1 MIETRRILIRG
12 RAGVGKTTL
21 CKKFVHDFIHH
32 GMWKGLFDRI
42 LWIPLRNIKKVSKEG
57 YNLEGL
63 FLQEY
68 FSQNPKGKDLAH
80 ELWVALDA
88 TEYNRTVLLLD
99 GLDEVSND
107 LDEGSKMFNLLQSLL
122 NLPTA
127 IVTSRPH
134 RSLPH

>member
-1 MIETRRILIRG
+1 M
-12 RAGVGKTTL
+12 
-21 CKKFVHDFIHH
+21 
-32 GMWKGLFDRI
+32 
-42 LWIPLRNIKKVSKEG
+42 SKEG